1 MSDYETDLL
10 ETAQVEIGKNRR
22 FFEMAKA
29 ILRQDRFIGLL
40 AEAKGD
46 ALEGRIAT
54 KSPTARIIHRIME
67 AISAPI
73 QATRD
78 TK

>member
-1 MSDYETDLL
+1 
-10 ETAQVEIGKNRR
+10 
-22 FFEMAKA
+22 MAKA

-46 ALEGRIAT
+46 ALEGKKAT

-73 QATRD
+73 QTPTASS
-78 TK
+78 